1 MICVRGLS
9 KGFAPEWLV
18 SLTPRRMKP
27 LLGLTCALWATL
39 ALMPVFVSA
48 ALPTEPGTISVEDL
62 LPRPLR
68 LSVKQEA
75 VIYYHATFDRAL
87 GQMAAGTPVTVVG
100 LSDMGCRVRGR
111 ARHGDVAGWMKF
123 SDLAMGDP
131 KLPEKLKALYERQMR
146 ITELIA
152 QHEVAIGMTRD
163 EVDRSLGRPTRT
175 STKVTAAGREERLEY
190 AIFQKV
196 PQAAIG
202 RAPNGQ
208 LVESVIYVKVEVG
221 TLSVSFKNGV
231 VEVIEE
237 TKGNPLAG
245 APVKIVPVPIMIY

>member
-1 MICVRGLS
+1 MKRLYGLVYAQ
-9 KGFAPEWLV
+9 FAGLV
-18 SLTPRRMKP
+18 
-27 LLGLTCALWATL
+27 
-39 ALMPVFVSA
+39 LMHSGSRS
-48 ALPTEPGTISVEDL
+48 ALPVEPGTISIEDL

-68 LSVKQEA
+68 LSVKQESI
-75 VIYYHATFDRAL
+75 VYYRATLDRAL

-100 LSDMGCRVRGR
+100 LSDTGCRVRGR
-111 ARHGDVAGWMKF
+111 AKHGDVAGWMRF

-131 KLPEKLKALYERQMR
+131 KLPEKLKALHERQTR
-146 ITELIA
+146 VSELVA

-163 EVDRSLGRPTRT
+163 EVGQSLGRPTRT
-175 STKVTAAGREERLEY
+175 STKITAAGREERLEY

-196 PQAAIG
+196 PQPAVG

-208 LVESVIYVKVEVG
+208 LVETVVYVKVEVG

-231 VEVIEE
+231 VDVIEE

-245 APVKIVPVPIMIY
+245 APVKIVPVPIVIY

>member
-1 MICVRGLS
+1 MNRSL
-9 KGFAPEWLV
+9 GFI
-18 SLTPRRMKP
+18 
-27 LLGLTCALWATL
+27 CALSVVTIAISSD
-39 ALMPVFVSA
+39 VHS

-68 LSVKQEA
+68 LSVKQDA
-75 VIYYHATFDRAL
+75 IIYYHSAFDRAL
-87 GQMAAGTPVTVVG
+87 GQMATGTPVTVVG
-100 LSDMGCRVRGR
+100 LSDTGCRVRGR
-111 ARHGDVAGWMKF
+111 AKHGDVAGWMKF
-123 SDLAMGDP
+123 SDLVMGDP
-131 KLPEKLKALYERQMR
+131 KLPEKLKALYERQIR
-146 ITELIA
+146 IAELIS

-163 EVDRSLGRPTRT
+163 EVGKSLGRPTRT

-196 PQAAIG
+196 PQAAVG

-208 LVESVIYVKVEVG
+208 LVESVVYVKVEVG

-231 VEVIEE
+231 VDVIEE

-245 APVKIVPVPIMIY
+245 APVKIVPVPIVIY